1 MSYFE
6 KSAWG
11 SLVASLFAWSYL
23 TMRMTD
29 SWAVVDVG
37 ARHMI
42 WTYVAVVILFVVA
55 HAVIAGVLAARAER
69 PAVKDERD
77 AAIEARAE
85 RVEGLVVLCAINVLI
100 IHALAEAA
108 FAGHAL
114 PRIDLGALPVLFYA
128 LLTILFAGHIT
139 SQAVTIWLYRA

>member
-1 MSYFE
+1 MSFHE

-11 SLVASLFAWSYL
+11 SLFASLLAWADL
-23 TMRMTD
+23 TMRMTAG
-29 SWAVVDVG
+29 WAIVDVG

-42 WTYVAVVILFVVA
+42 WTYVAV
-55 HAVIAGVLAARAER
+55 
-69 PAVKDERD
+69 
-77 AAIEARAE
+77 
-85 RVEGLVVLCAINVLI
+85 LI
-100 IHALAEAA
+100 IQALAEAA

-128 LLTILFAGHIT
+128 LLTVLFAGHVT